1 MTDRTSTQTYFLVGL
16 LAALVL
22 VALGCLTVG
31 LALLA
36 WLSLG
41 GV

>member
-1 MTDRTSTQTYFLVGL
+1 MTNHISTQAYL
-16 LAALVL
+16 LIGIVTALAV
-22 VALGCLTVG
+22 VALGCLTIG

>member
-1 MTDRTSTQTYFLVGL
+1 MTDHSNTRWYALVGVVTA
-16 LAALVL
+16 LAV

-36 WLSLG
+36 WLGLG

>member
-1 MTDRTSTQTYFLVGL
+1 MTDRTSTQLYAFVGIVTA
-16 LAALVL
+16 LAV

>member
-1 MTDRTSTQTYFLVGL
+1 MTDRISTQPYFVVGL
-16 LAALVL
+16 VTALAV

-31 LALLA
+31 LTLLV

>member
-1 MTDRTSTQTYFLVGL
+1 MTDQPSTQLYFVVGIITA
-16 LAALVL
+16 LAV

-36 WLSLG
+36 WLGLG

>member
-1 MTDRTSTQTYFLVGL
+1 MTDQPSTQLYAFVGIVTA
-16 LAALVL
+16 LAV

>member
-1 MTDRTSTQTYFLVGL
+1 MADQSDTHRYALIGIVTA
-16 LAALVL
+16 LAV
-22 VALGCLTVG
+22 VALGCLTLG

>member
-1 MTDRTSTQTYFLVGL
+1 MTDRTSTQLYSLAGL
-16 LAALVL
+16 LAALAV

-31 LALLA
+31 LALLV

>member
-1 MTDRTSTQTYFLVGL
+1 MTDPISSRWYALVGIVTA
-16 LAALVL
+16 LAV

>member
-1 MTDRTSTQTYFLVGL
+1 MARQTQLHALVGIVTA
-16 LAALVL
+16 LAV

-31 LALLA
+31 LALLV
-36 WLSLG
+36 WLGLG

>member
-1 MTDRTSTQTYFLVGL
+1 MSDQHSTQLY
-16 LAALVL
+16 ALVEIVTAL
-22 VALGCLTVG
+22 AVVALGCLTMG

>member
-1 MTDRTSTQTYFLVGL
+1 MPDRTSTQLYFLVGL
-16 LAALVL
+16 VAALAV

>member
-1 MTDRTSTQTYFLVGL
+1 MTDRTSTRWYALVGIVTA
-16 LAALVL
+16 LAV

-36 WLSLG
+36 WLGLS

>member
-1 MTDRTSTQTYFLVGL
+1 MTDRTSTQLYFIVGIVTA
-16 LAALVL
+16 LAV
-22 VALGCLTVG
+22 VALCCLTVG
-31 LALLA
+31 LALLV

>member
-1 MTDRTSTQTYFLVGL
+1 MPDRTSTQLYFIVGIVTA
-16 LAALVL
+16 LAV

-36 WLSLG
+36 WLGLG
-41 GV
+41 SV

>member
-1 MTDRTSTQTYFLVGL
+1 VTDQPGTQLYFIVGIVTA
-16 LAALVL
+16 LAV

-31 LALLA
+31 LALLV